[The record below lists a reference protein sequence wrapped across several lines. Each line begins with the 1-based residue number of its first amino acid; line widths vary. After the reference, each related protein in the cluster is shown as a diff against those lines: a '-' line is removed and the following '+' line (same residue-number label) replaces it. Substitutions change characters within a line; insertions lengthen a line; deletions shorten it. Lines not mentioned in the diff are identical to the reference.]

1 MEMILGLICGICAGV
16 SGLSL
21 WLMLSPKKDVPL
33 MRCRER
39 IFYGGIITSAVIDN
53 ASLALRSSNDLDRVL
68 DFLIADLCDEANVE
82 IVEISGTTDS
92 YGPRLAQAGGRIF
105 AANALATSIQKLK
118 TGDLAKEMAEAEQ
131 RLYRKSKKLD

>member
-92 YGPRLAQAGGRIF
+92 YGPRLAKAGGRIS
-105 AANALATSIQKLK
+105 AANDLAISIQKLK
-118 TGDLAKEMAEAEQ
+118 TGDLAKEMAQAEQ

>member
-1 MEMILGLICGICAGV
+1 MILGFICGVCSTGV
-16 SGLSL
+16 TL
-21 WLMLSPKKDVPL
+21 WFMLSPKKDIPM

-68 DFLIADLCDEANVE
+68 DFLIADLCDEANVD
-82 IVEISGTTDS
+82 IVELSGKMDA
-92 YGPRLAQAGGRIF
+92 YGPPLAQAGGRIF
-105 AANALATSIQKLK
+105 AANALAVSIQKLK
-118 TGDLAKEMAEAEQ
+118 NGELAKELADAEQ